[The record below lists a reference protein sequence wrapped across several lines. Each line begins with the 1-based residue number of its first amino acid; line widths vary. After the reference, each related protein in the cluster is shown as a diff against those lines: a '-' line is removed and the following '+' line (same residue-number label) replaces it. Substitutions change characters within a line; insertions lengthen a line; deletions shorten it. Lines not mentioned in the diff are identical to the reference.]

1 MPQGLQIGLFIHLAA
16 VFAAAGTSTTFIL
29 VLSMMRRARTV
40 QDIRTFAAL
49 GGLAEHAF
57 PFATLVL
64 LLSGGYLVNKFGA
77 SFGDGWVMASA
88 IALVLMAVAALKINT
103 LKMNEIHRAAEDA
116 PDGPVPRDL
125 AALIADPVLFAST
138 HAITTV
144 MLGVVWNMT
153 TKPGNL
159 EAALVVIVAAIVG
172 AGSAMPMV
180 SRRREILAG
189 GAFVEP
195 A

>member
-1 MPQGLQIGLFIHLAA
+1 
-16 VFAAAGTSTTFIL
+16 
-29 VLSMMRRARTV
+29 
-40 QDIRTFAAL
+40 
-49 GGLAEHAF
+49 
-57 PFATLVL
+57 VL

-189 GAFVEP
+189 GSFVEP